1 VSTVEEFERKMDM
14 LAETNGVA
22 PGRWV
27 LVPRKGER
35 FMGSRDR
42 TRVRMRRRRRQ
53 VFSFLVEATA
63 LTLLIGFFPPLRM
76 MLVGTVILA
85 VLLLLYMLLLI
96 QLKATEEANARVA
109 QARHVMVR
117 QPRPRAQVFARMHA
131 PAGAIGKRNGH
142 GNGHGIGHGNGHG
155 QANGNGHRSVFDLVG
170 TEDLLESGVRILD
183 DVHVIIRRRGES
195 EPQLQVA
202 Q

>member
-53 VFSFLVEATA
+53 VFSVLVEATA
-63 LTLLIGFFPPLRM
+63 LTLLMGLFPPLRM

-109 QARHVMVR
+109 RARHVMVR
-117 QPRPRAQVFARMHA
+117 QPRPRPQVFARMHPPA
-131 PAGAIGKRNGH
+131 PTGNGN
-142 GNGHGIGHGNGHG
+142 GNGHTNGKGHTDG
-155 QANGNGHRSVFDLVG
+155 NGNGHRSAFDQVG

-183 DVHVIIRRRGES
+183 DVHVTIRRRSES
-195 EPQLQVA
+195 EPQLQIA
-202 Q
+202 R